1 MKLSKLNNKVQSID
15 TAARC
20 APIVRRESG
29 RTLQRSRGRVM
40 RRDDYLCQ
48 HCLADGRVTVGV
60 EVDHIVPLHLGGGD
74 YDSNKQLLCVE
85 CHRAKSEA
93 EEKERS

>member
-1 MKLSKLNNKVQSID
+1 MKLSKLGKKVKSID
-15 TAARC
+15 TTARC
-20 APIVRRESG
+20 APVVKRESG
-29 RTLQRSRGRVM
+29 RVLQRSRERVM

-74 YDSNKQLLCVE
+74 SDSNKQLLCVE
-85 CHRAKSEA
+85 CHQTKSDVEL
-93 EEKERS
+93 KWRG